1 MTTVVSCL
9 QPERRR
15 LLDDLDALSQSMLEG
30 AQAGEWDAVI
40 AAQSEFEC
48 VLRRLCV
55 PAPKPAEVTPLTLGL
70 LRLQERIEE
79 LEVLTRSRQAELS
92 SYLQRAQ
99 RQQDCARLYG
109 AVGGPIGA
117 GERG

>member
-1 MTTVVSCL
+1 
-9 QPERRR
+9 
-15 LLDDLDALSQSMLEG
+15 
-30 AQAGEWDAVI
+30 
-40 AAQSEFEC
+40 
-48 VLRRLCV
+48 
-55 PAPKPAEVTPLTLGL
+55 LTLGL